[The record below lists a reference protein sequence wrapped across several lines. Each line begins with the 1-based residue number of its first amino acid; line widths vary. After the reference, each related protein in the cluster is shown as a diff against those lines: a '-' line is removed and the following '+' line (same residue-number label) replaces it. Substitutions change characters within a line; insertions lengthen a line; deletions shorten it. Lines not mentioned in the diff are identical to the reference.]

1 MAKQIAFTR
10 KNLDVRQLP
19 QQEAAGRFFS
29 GTRLFRSLKESQVRS
44 LAARGSL
51 NRAERGQI
59 LYCEGE
65 LLNHLYVVQSG
76 SVKLVRSS
84 EDGRE
89 LIVNL
94 VGVGECFGAMA
105 QPLLAPS
112 LAQALANS
120 VVHVIPLPGV
130 RSVAADNPS
139 FALDL
144 LEVSE
149 EQWGSAQ
156 ATAARLAFESVPRRL
171 ATLLLGISDQR
182 YGTLNFP
189 LNQTEI
195 ANLIGSS
202 RETVCSILNRLRR
215 DGMLSIVT
223 GRIRLVDRV
232 RLAEVR

>member
-1 MAKQIAFTR
+1 M
-10 KNLDVRQLP
+10 
-19 QQEAAGRFFS
+19 
-29 GTRLFRSLKESQVRS
+29 
-44 LAARGSL
+44 
-51 NRAERGQI
+51 
-59 LYCEGE
+59 
-65 LLNHLYVVQSG
+65 
-76 SVKLVRSS
+76 
-84 EDGRE
+84 
-89 LIVNL
+89 NL

-149 EQWGSAQ
+149 EQWVSAQ

>member
-1 MAKQIAFTR
+1 MATQIAFTR
-10 KNLDVRQLP
+10 QDLGVRPLP
-19 QQEAAGRFFS
+19 QAEAAGRFLS

-44 LAARGSL
+44 LAARGSFYQ
-51 NRAERGQI
+51 AERGQI
-59 LYCEGE
+59 LYSQGE

-76 SVKLVRSS
+76 SVKLVRNS
-84 EDGRE
+84 EDGKE

-94 VGVGECFGAMA
+94 VGIGECFGAMA
-105 QPLLAPS
+105 QQLLAPS
-112 LAQALANS
+112 LAQTLEDS
-120 VVHVIPLPGV
+120 VVHMIPLSGV
-130 RSVAADNPS
+130 RNVAADNPS

-149 EQWGSAQ
+149 AQ
-156 ATAARLAFESVPRRL
+156 SMAAQTTAARLAFESVPRRL
-171 ATLLLGISDQR
+171 ATLLLGISNLR

-215 DGMLSIVT
+215 GGMLSIVK
-223 GRIRLVDRV
+223 GRIRLVDRA